1 MCVALPGKVVE
12 IVDREQA
19 VGRVDVFGRSRL
31 VNLMLLEDVQVGEWV
46 LIELGLAVQRI
57 PEADAVAWAEML
69 EEMTSAAAG
78 AAQVES

>member
-19 VGRVDVFGRSRL
+19 VARVDVFGHPRL
-31 VNLMLLEDVQVGEWV
+31 VNFILLEDVQVGEWV

-57 PEADAVAWAEML
+57 PEADALALVQML
-69 EEMTSAAAG
+69 EEMTASAAG
-78 AAQVES
+78 EAQVQP

>member
-12 IVDREQA
+12 IVDRGQA

-57 PEADAVAWAEML
+57 PEADAVALVEML

-78 AAQVES
+78 AAQVEP